1 MKTVEIHVYVF
12 SSLIFRLE
20 YFLNLCLCI
29 LLTGLQDYLIKQ
41 QNYLSQKETDFK
53 ATSESLK
60 QCIKRI
66 DELQDSIVLFESD
79 CRNKG
84 IDPKDCS
91 NHAEEFVLALQ
102 GKNSYFEILKFTIF
116 RLYVADSFGIILDFL
131 DFRCRLLL

>member
-1 MKTVEIHVYVF
+1 MLTF
-12 SSLIFRLE
+12 SIF
-20 YFLNLCLCI
+20 FLF
-29 LLTGLQDYLIKQ
+29 TGLQDYLIKQ

-102 GKNSYFEILKFTIF
+102 GKKKIIFQNEVSINQMVLKLFWILFKKSTAVYFFDKISEF
-116 RLYVADSFGIILDFL
+116 
-131 DFRCRLLL
+131 C

>member
-1 MKTVEIHVYVF
+1 M
-12 SSLIFRLE
+12 
-20 YFLNLCLCI
+20 
-29 LLTGLQDYLIKQ
+29 
-41 QNYLSQKETDFK
+41 SQKETDFK

-102 GKNSYFEILKFTIF
+102 GKNNILKGLSSKLSGKMIAAPN
-116 RLYVADSFGIILDFL
+116 LCFL
-131 DFRCRLLL
+131 S

>member
-1 MKTVEIHVYVF
+1 M
-12 SSLIFRLE
+12 
-20 YFLNLCLCI
+20 
-29 LLTGLQDYLIKQ
+29 
-41 QNYLSQKETDFK
+41 SQKETDFK

-102 GKNSYFEILKFTIF
+102 GKKKSYFKIKYKPDGLKLFWILF
-116 RLYVADSFGIILDFL
+116 
-131 DFRCRLLL
+131 

>member
-1 MKTVEIHVYVF
+1 MAVWGHNFMITEICVKADF
-12 SSLIFRLE
+12 FQ
-20 YFLNLCLCI
+20 YFFFLF
-29 LLTGLQDYLIKQ
+29 TGLQDYLIKQ

-102 GKNSYFEILKFTIF
+102 GTVQVF
-116 RLYVADSFGIILDFL
+116 
-131 DFRCRLLL
+131 

>member
-1 MKTVEIHVYVF
+1 M
-12 SSLIFRLE
+12 LIFSI
-20 YFLNLCLCI
+20 FF

-102 GKNSYFEILKFTIF
+102 GKKKIIF
-116 RLYVADSFGIILDFL
+116 QNEV
-131 DFRCRLLL
+131 